1 MKTPLRIV
9 TALFFLACFISPTWG
24 ETSKVKGLTFVVLAE
39 PKMPAA
45 ETVKATLQAK
55 LGSSFSIDK
64 MEAGEGTI
72 LFRIAGGTV
81 AIGLVDAPIP
91 NRELEDVC
99 RFAWYWKAACES
111 VSRHKAHLIVSVL
124 DINLDKVDVSL
135 LLTKVVAS
143 VMPDANAIASYWHGN
158 LQSREVFLKQ
168 SETASR
174 RNLPVALWVNYRFSQ
189 DPLKGWS
196 ISTRGMKNFDLM
208 EIESKDA
215 NVEGREVFFLVA
227 WMSEY
232 LISKGPIIEDGDT
245 VGGSP
250 AQNIR
255 VQHAPSY
262 WHDGQTVYR
271 VVYTRGE
278 HTAKR
283 PEF

>member
-1 MKTPLRIV
+1 MQATHRF
-9 TALFFLACFISPTWG
+9 TTFLFLLACFMSPVWG

-39 PKMPAA
+39 AKMPAA
-45 ETVKATLQAK
+45 EAVKTALQAK
-55 LGSSFSIDK
+55 LGSSFPIDK
-64 MEAGEGTI
+64 MEAGEGVI

-81 AIGLVDAPIP
+81 AIGLVDGPIP

-99 RFAWYWKAACES
+99 RFTWYWKAACES
-111 VSRHKAHLIVSVL
+111 LSQHKAHLIVTLL
-124 DINLDKVDVSL
+124 DTNLDKIDASL

-158 LQSREVFLKQ
+158 LQSREAFLKQ

-174 RNLPVALWVNYRFSQ
+174 QNLPVMLWVNYRLSQ

-215 NVEGREVFFLVA
+215 NVEGRAFFSLVA

-232 LISKGPIIEDGDT
+232 LISKGPIIKDGET
-245 VGGSP
+245 IGRSP

-271 VVYTRGE
+271 IVYPGGE
-278 HTAKR
+278 HSVK
-283 PEF
+283 